1 MLARFSGLFFA
12 FLKMKNWDDTIVALA
27 SPAGIGAIA
36 LLRISGPQ
44 SLEILNQLAPDA
56 KVESRKSHQAFL
68 GKLSWQGEMLDEA
81 LVTIFRAPRSFTGE
95 NVVEIGLHGSP
106 YIVHQTVK
114 ACLEAG
120 SRMAGPGE
128 FTQRAYLNRKL
139 DLAQAEAIGDLIA
152 SESKSAHRAALQQ
165 VKGGLSKEIQELRQQ
180 LIDFTALI
188 ELELDFSE
196 EDVEFADR
204 SQLLNLI
211 QKITSHIGKLLQS
224 FSTGQAVKNGI
235 PVVIVGPPNA
245 GKSTLLNALLE
256 EEKALVSPIAG
267 TTRDVIEDKLL
278 IEGVL
283 FRLVDTAG
291 LRETTDRVEQMG
303 IARTREQ
310 LAKAS
315 FALLLQAPDSEE
327 AEVAEIEAEIQ
338 QRGLPYLKVWT
349 KADVQE
355 KNHAE
360 EGSLQIAAPV
370 GTGLEELKREI
381 LKRSIDKTMLESES
395 SLITNLRHYE
405 ALAKTRESLR
415 QVQDNLDA
423 GLSGDLL
430 ATEIREAL
438 FHLGSITGEIT
449 VEDILGS
456 IFSRFCIGK

>member
-27 SPAGIGAIA
+27 SPPGIGAIA
-36 LLRISGPQ
+36 LLRISGPK
-44 SLEILNQLAPDA
+44 SLEILSQLAPEA
-56 KVESRKSHQAFL
+56 KLENRKSHQAFL

-81 LVTIFRAPRSFTGE
+81 LVTIFRTPRSFTGE

-106 YIVHQTVK
+106 YIVHQTIK

-120 SRMAGPGE
+120 ARMAGPGE

-165 VKGGLSKEIQELRQQ
+165 VKGGLSREIQDLRQQ

-204 SQLLNLI
+204 TQLLDLI
-211 QKITSHIGKLLQS
+211 HQITSHIGKLLQS

-256 EEKALVSPIAG
+256 EEKAIVSPIAG

-315 FALLLQAPDSEE
+315 FALLLQAPDSVE
-327 AEVAEIEAEIQ
+327 AEVAEIETEIKE
-338 QRGLPYLKVWT
+338 RGIPYLKVWT
-349 KADVQE
+349 KSDLHKSTE
-355 KNHAE
+355 D
-360 EGSLQIAAPV
+360 GTISIAAPA
-370 GTGLEELKREI
+370 GIGIELLKKEI
-381 LKRSIDKTMLESES
+381 LLRSVDKTMLESES
-395 SLITNLRHYE
+395 ALITNLRHYE
-405 ALAKTRESLR
+405 ALAKTQESLS
-415 QVQDNLDA
+415 QVQQNLDA
-423 GLSGDLL
+423 SLSGDLL